1 MGSLGGSQLVKVLL
15 LLTAGAG
22 GAGKGILTA
31 ATSAWLILSCPG
43 CSGSCTSIY
52 SHWQE
57 KSGDIFVAKIS
68 APGMNLFVYIVTEK
82 AVHVFLCTKC
92 RQRYIFNVFNIFSI
106 SNFGVHEPHRACGY
120 VKLFNPGWWGNL
132 LYVPSVTCGFL
143 SKLITS
149 PFHSVCMA
157 LKKPGRIS
165 QASVLVR
172 NLKTELGSK
181 TSHGN
186 LRGQINLWCNLKE

>member
-22 GAGKGILTA
+22 GAGKDVLTA
-31 ATSAWLILSCPG
+31 VTLGGLILSCPG

-57 KSGDIFVAKIS
+57 KSGVISVAEIS
-68 APGMNLFVYIVTEK
+68 AFQMNPFVYIVKGSACFHAPST
-82 AVHVFLCTKC
+82 C
-92 RQRYIFNVFNIFSI
+92 RQRYIVNVFNIFNI
-106 SNFGVHEPHRACGY
+106 SNFSVREPHRACGY

-149 PFHSVCMA
+149 AFHSVCMA